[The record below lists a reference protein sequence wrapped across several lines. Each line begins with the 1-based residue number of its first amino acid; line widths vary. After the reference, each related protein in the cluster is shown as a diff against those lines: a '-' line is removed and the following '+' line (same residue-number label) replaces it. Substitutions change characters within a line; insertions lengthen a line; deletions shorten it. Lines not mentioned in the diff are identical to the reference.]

1 MGIQGRYIYWAAGAV
16 GGAILGF
23 ILGYCLVGILLGVML
38 AFASIATG
46 FILIFLRQR
55 QGLHTK
61 KNEEGVFI
69 YAQLRKL

>member
-1 MGIQGRYIYWAAGAV
+1 
-16 GGAILGF
+16 
-23 ILGYCLVGILLGVML
+23 VGILLGVML

-61 KNEEGVFI
+61 KNDEGVFI